1 MLQNKELF
9 EKYFKLDFLLIAN
22 DRVSNVRIAFAKVMR
37 HHFMKEIS
45 ACFIYDQDMN
55 DAIAV
60 LKLDTSEDVRSLV
73 SDIETMNSKD
83 GRVVTMES
91 FLKTIEDIKMSQ
103 NWSDSDSSYSE
114 DEAKMEQEIK
124 RHNSED
130 EIDHGPVLQS
140 LRMSRQIE
148 LINEKEKKKFE
159 KEEKRKASAANSVQD
174 MLEEATGANDDT
186 QIDSSVSAQPEEEAK
201 KEEPVEE
208 GEGFDEDDDNL

>member
-1 MLQNKELF
+1 
-9 EKYFKLDFLLIAN
+9 
-22 DRVSNVRIAFAKVMR
+22 
-37 HHFMKEIS
+37 
-45 ACFIYDQDMN
+45 MN

-91 FLKTIEDIKMSQ
+91 FLKTIDDIKMSQ

-201 KEEPVEE
+201 NEEPVEE